1 MSSPTEPRSQR
12 RHRIFYGWRIVGY
25 ATLASTIQT
34 AVFNAG
40 AQTLV
45 LPLLREFGTTRAAIS
60 VAFSLRRLEG
70 GLTGPLEG
78 YLIHWFGPRRYMM
91 AGWVLFGLGFIGVGL
106 SQNIYHF
113 YASFLLVTLGQSVAG
128 FLPIVTVLVNWF
140 DRLRG
145 RAIAIYQLGNSFGAL
160 LIPVLAWFV
169 INAGWRPTMITI
181 GVIVIFI
188 GVPLAAMMKSRPEEM
203 GYLPDGVEPE
213 KGADEDGGGVSAEA
227 TIGLTNEGSALT
239 VRQALRSQNFWFL
252 GLAHSASLAAWGA
265 LQVHLIPALTDI
277 GMSEQLGATILAVTL
292 IVAGGGRLIGGFL
305 GDIVGR
311 RKILILAY
319 LAQASGVVILAFAS
333 NIEHALIFA
342 VVFGLGFGARGTLIT
357 VLRGDVFGRENF
369 SRLAG
374 LMDPISSVS
383 VILSPILA
391 GWTYDTSGS
400 YQTAFVL
407 LAVVNAL
414 GVLFVLGI
422 HLPKQTRSGF
432 D

>member
-12 RHRIFYGWRIVGY
+12 RHKIFYGWRIVGY

-91 AGWVLFGLGFIGVGL
+91 AGWLIFGLGFIGVGL

-145 RAIAIYQLGNSFGAL
+145 RAIAIYQLGNSFGAM

-169 INAGWRPTMITI
+169 INAGWRPTMIVI
-181 GVIVIFI
+181 GVIVIII
-188 GVPLAAMMKSRPEEM
+188 GIPLAAMMKSRPEEM
-203 GYLPDGVEPE
+203 GYLPDGDEPAN
-213 KGADEDGGGVSAEA
+213 GADGDGGGASAEA
-227 TIGLTNEGSALT
+227 ISGLTNKEPGLT
-239 VRQALRSQNFWFL
+239 VRQALHSRNFWFL

-277 GMSEQLGATILAVTL
+277 GLSEQLGATILAVTL

-305 GDIVGR
+305 GDIIGR

-319 LAQASGVVILAFAS
+319 FAQASGVVILAFAS
-333 NIEHALIFA
+333 NIEHAVIFA

-400 YQTAFVL
+400 YQSAFIL
-407 LAVVNAL
+407 LAAVNAL
-414 GVLFVLGI
+414 GALFVLGI
-422 HLPKQTRSGF
+422 HLPNQSRSGF
-432 D
+432 A